1 MIKKLKLRYCKL
13 TYTKMHPAITT
24 CIFIIITDILV
35 ENFMNYT
42 TRKLY
47 EPSDYITITVLEQEH
62 LNTEELNLSY

>member
-1 MIKKLKLRYCKL
+1 
-13 TYTKMHPAITT
+13 MHPVITS
-24 CIFIIITDILV
+24 CLLIIISDILV

-47 EPSDYITITVLEQEH
+47 EPSEYVSITVLEQEH

>member
-1 MIKKLKLRYCKL
+1 
-13 TYTKMHPAITT
+13 MHPAITT
-24 CIFIIITDILV
+24 CIFIIITDIIV

-47 EPSDYITITVLEQEH
+47 EPSDYISITVLEQEH